1 MRRAVGAFIDEPVA
15 LIAGELALLAAIV
28 LVALAWALAPAAV
41 ILAPLVALPGSALM
55 RLATVAV
62 EDGVP
67 TWRTALAEARRRV
80 GRKLLIAAVQSVIT
94 LLGVVNILLS
104 GSIGGLIGGVSAA
117 IAGYVLLV
125 VWTLSLALWPI
136 LSDPRRDA
144 PLGRQLRLAVAIVL
158 TKPLGLLVVLAL
170 AVGSAIVC
178 VQLIAPSIVLPALV
192 FLTLAAYVGPLVD
205 RLEPAGSGAGD

>member
-1 MRRAVGAFIDEPVA
+1 MRRAVRAFIDEPVA
-15 LIAGELALLAAIV
+15 LIGGELALLGTIV
-28 LVALAWALAPAAV
+28 ILGLAWALVPLAV
-41 ILAPLVALPGSALM
+41 ILAPLVAVPGSVLM

-67 TWRTALAEARRRV
+67 TWRVALAEARRRL
-80 GRKLLIAAVQSVIT
+80 GRKLLVASVQSVIT

-104 GSIGGLIGGVSAA
+104 GSIGGLVGGVSAA

-125 VWTLSLALWPI
+125 VSTLSLALWPI

-158 TKPLGLLVVLAL
+158 TRPFGLLVMLAL

-192 FLTLAAYVGPLVD
+192 FLTLAAYIGPLAE
-205 RLEPAGSGAGD
+205 RLDPVEGASE

>member
-1 MRRAVGAFIDEPVA
+1 MRRAVRAFVDEPVA
-15 LIAGELALLAAIV
+15 LIAGELGLLAAIV
-28 LVALAWALAPAAV
+28 LVALAWALVPAAV

-67 TWRTALAEARRRV
+67 TWRTALAEARRRM
-80 GRKLLIAAVQSVIT
+80 GRKLLVAGVQSVIT
-94 LLGVVNILLS
+94 LLGVINILLS
-104 GSIGGLIGGVSAA
+104 GSIGGLVGGVSAA

-136 LSDPRRDA
+136 LSDPRRDL

-158 TKPLGLLVVLAL
+158 TRPLGLLVLLAL

-178 VQLIAPSIVLPALV
+178 MQLIAPSIVLPALV
-192 FLTLAAYVGPLVD
+192 FLTLAAYVGPLVE
-205 RLEPAGSGAGD
+205 RLRPGESDSSD